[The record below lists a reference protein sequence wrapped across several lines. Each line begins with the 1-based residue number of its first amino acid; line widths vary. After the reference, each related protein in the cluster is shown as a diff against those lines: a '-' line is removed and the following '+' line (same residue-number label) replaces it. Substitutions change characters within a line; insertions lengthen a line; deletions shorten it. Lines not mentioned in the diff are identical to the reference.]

1 MITLFLYAPDEDFI
15 ESLVG
20 RAGVD
25 NLGVKKTKMGS
36 GHYGCVIDVPEEE
49 LDFINSLIEVR
60 GYKKTL
66 VDEQGPY
73 RDANKSYTIR
83 LD

>member
-1 MITLFLYAPDEDFI
+1 MITLFLYAPDPDFI
-15 ESLVG
+15 ENLIGMVG
-20 RAGVD
+20 SDNVGVS
-25 NLGVKKTKMGS
+25 KKRMPG
-36 GHYGCVIDVPEEE
+36 GHYGCVIDVSEDDF
-49 LDFINSLIEVR
+49 DFINSLIDVR

-66 VDEQGPY
+66 LDEQGPH